1 VENRIPPLLRREVN
15 DRTFNVLRGLG
26 SEDGDFHCECGKE
39 GCAERL
45 ELLVIEYAA
54 REEEPL
60 LAPGHKR
67 VAAVVS

>member
-1 VENRIPPLLRREVN
+1 VENGIPPLLRREVN

-26 SEDGDFHCECGKE
+26 SEDGDFHRECGKE